1 MLGITNNGTCN
12 QTTGQCECKQNVT
25 GRQCDGCEDTF
36 WGFRL
41 PPIGDCR
48 GKCLWTEVV
57 CIIAIIIITCDIA
70 CSLMGD
76 LVLLVKLLHRMVQK
90 LITSPYKNYLN
101 SCNHCLHK

>member
-57 CIIAIIIITCDIA
+57 CIIYDNHNNLWYSLFTYVRFGTTCKATTQNGTKTDNIT
-70 CSLMGD
+70 L
-76 LVLLVKLLHRMVQK
+76 QK
-90 LITSPYKNYLN
+90 LFKQL
-101 SCNHCLHK
+101 